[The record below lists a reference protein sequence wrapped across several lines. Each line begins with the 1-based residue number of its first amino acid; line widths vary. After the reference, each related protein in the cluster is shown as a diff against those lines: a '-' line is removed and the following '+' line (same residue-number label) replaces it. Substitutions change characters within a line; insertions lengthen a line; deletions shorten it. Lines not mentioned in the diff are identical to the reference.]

1 MRRTLWLF
9 LTILFFGITVNAQII
24 NTIAGNGLVG
34 DGGPATDAALK
45 VVWNVGTDAAGNV
58 YIVDGLSNRIRKIDA
73 ITGIISTF
81 AGNGLTAFSGDGG
94 LAAKASL
101 NNPTD
106 IFIAPSGNFYI
117 VDGKNYRIRKVD
129 PTTGIITTIAGTGV
143 LGYDGDGGP
152 ALSAKIAPFR
162 LCVDVDENI
171 YFTDG
176 WHYVIRK
183 IDGITGIITTIAG
196 TGIEGDYGTSG
207 DGGPAILANVYY
219 QMGICIDSK
228 KNIFISDLGI
238 PRIRKIDAVTGII
251 NTIAGGGSSVADNIL
266 AINSKLS
273 TNTRSVSVDSAN
285 NIYIGAK
292 AHCRKIDAVTG
303 IISSVIGSGAITT
316 LGFSGDGGPAT
327 LAKMNAGG
335 GMFID
340 RHGDIYVSDFINRR
354 VRKVPAAT
362 GIINTIGGNGGF
374 GLYNGDNIFAT
385 GACLNEPNNICI
397 DTASNIYIADKSN
410 NRIRKISSSTGLI
423 STIAGTGVAG
433 FSADGTLAISAPITV
448 SQVRMD
454 LENNLYF
461 NDGNNR
467 IRKINAL
474 TNKITT
480 VAGNGGSGFSGDGIL
495 ATSSA
500 LSISDF
506 CVDSYGYIFIATG
519 FNSRVRMVDAST
531 GLISTLGSGVK
542 ATNSN
547 FGDGGLVSAAK
558 FGNPNGIFSDKYDNL
573 FIADRSFGVVR
584 KVDIMTGIITTVAGN
599 GTYGNTAVDGTIA
612 TAGFLGNISN
622 IFVDTTGNLYLQEDA
637 AIRKVEKATGI
648 ITTIAGNKIAG
659 FSGDGGLATNAQINP
674 GGFTFDK
681 TGANLLIAD
690 VINNRIR
697 KVSFNNIVLCPGT
710 GNKTITSNLTGA
722 AYQWE
727 MNNGN
732 GFVSITDN
740 LNYTGTN
747 SASLQLIN
755 TPTEWTGYQFRCVTD
770 GKYSNVFTLQ
780 FIAQWTGVV
789 DKTWSNITNWACS
802 IPDANTDVII
812 STGDNIVIDVNA
824 TIRSLQISPGATL
837 TVAPGINFTV
847 LH

>member
-1 MRRTLWLF
+1 MKLTLLLF
-9 LTILFFGITVNAQII
+9 LTIFYFGNPVNAQII

-58 YIVDGLSNRIRKIDA
+58 YIADGLSNRIRKIDA
-73 ITGIISTF
+73 ITEIISTF

-94 LAAKASL
+94 LASKASL

-117 VDGKNYRIRKVD
+117 VDANNYRIRKVD
-129 PTTGIITTIAGTGV
+129 PATGIITTIAGTGIK
-143 LGYDGDGGP
+143 GYDGDVGP
-152 ALSAKIAPFR
+152 ALAAKIAPWR

-183 IDGITGIITTIAG
+183 IDGTTGIITTIAG

-385 GACLNEPNNICI
+385 NIP
-397 DTASNIYIADKSN
+397 
-410 NRIRKISSSTGLI
+410 
-423 STIAGTGVAG
+423 
-433 FSADGTLAISAPITV
+433 FP
-448 SQVRMD
+448 
-454 LENNLYF
+454 
-461 NDGNNR
+461 
-467 IRKINAL
+467 
-474 TNKITT
+474 
-480 VAGNGGSGFSGDGIL
+480 
-495 ATSSA
+495 
-500 LSISDF
+500 
-506 CVDSYGYIFIATG
+506 
-519 FNSRVRMVDAST
+519 
-531 GLISTLGSGVK
+531 
-542 ATNSN
+542 
-547 FGDGGLVSAAK
+547 
-558 FGNPNGIFSDKYDNL
+558 
-573 FIADRSFGVVR
+573 
-584 KVDIMTGIITTVAGN
+584 
-599 GTYGNTAVDGTIA
+599 
-612 TAGFLGNISN
+612 
-622 IFVDTTGNLYLQEDA
+622 
-637 AIRKVEKATGI
+637 
-648 ITTIAGNKIAG
+648 
-659 FSGDGGLATNAQINP
+659 
-674 GGFTFDK
+674 
-681 TGANLLIAD
+681 
-690 VINNRIR
+690 
-697 KVSFNNIVLCPGT
+697 
-710 GNKTITSNLTGA
+710 
-722 AYQWE
+722 
-727 MNNGN
+727 
-732 GFVSITDN
+732 
-740 LNYTGTN
+740 
-747 SASLQLIN
+747 
-755 TPTEWTGYQFRCVTD
+755 
-770 GKYSNVFTLQ
+770 
-780 FIAQWTGVV
+780 
-789 DKTWSNITNWACS
+789 
-802 IPDANTDVII
+802 
-812 STGDNIVIDVNA
+812 
-824 TIRSLQISPGATL
+824 
-837 TVAPGINFTV
+837 
-847 LH
+847 